1 MKIATVLI
9 STLAIAAG
17 TLGGME
23 LDSLSVSAAYSSDFG
38 PYNILAPQKFKESA
52 VSELQ
57 VAIRDI
63 TKILV
68 ERYGPIEEISF
79 EVILVEDRKH
89 LNDLVGKEMPSWI
102 HAIATR
108 TPMRI
113 ILFLPGRG
121 RFSADQYQFHTTL
134 MHELT
139 HLYLYALGADIPGR
153 GIPGWFHEG
162 LAVANGNGMDRGFH
176 RALARARMLGRLYRL
191 EELITIY
198 HTTPE
203 FSEQAY
209 GQAAMAVKIIAEHYG
224 DNVIAK
230 LFDGLR
236 GGHTFN
242 DAFQLATGE
251 RVEAFDRYYLRV
263 LARRYNILVWIG
275 EHIYLLMPILVIL
288 AYLAKKWHGWK
299 ILRRWQYEELN
310 PDQDYRD

>member
-23 LDSLSVSAAYSSDFG
+23 LDSLVVPVTYSSDFG
-38 PYNILAPQKFKESA
+38 PYKILTPPKFKESS

-57 VAIRDI
+57 VAISDV

-68 ERYGPIEEISF
+68 ERYGAIEKISF

-89 LNDLVGKEMPSWI
+89 LNDLVGKDMPNWI
-102 HAIATR
+102 HAIATQ

-113 ILFLPGRG
+113 ILLTPGSSSG
-121 RFSADQYQFHTTL
+121 TFDKYRFHGTL
-134 MHELT
+134 MHEFT
-139 HLYLYALGADIPGR
+139 HLYLYALGENIPGR

-162 LAVANGNGMDRGFH
+162 LAVANGHGMDRGFH
-176 RALARARMLGRLYRL
+176 RALARARLLGRLYRL

-198 HTTPE
+198 HTTPQ

-209 GQAAMAVKIIAEHYG
+209 GQAAMAVNIIAEHYG
-224 DNVIAK
+224 DNVIPK

-242 DAFQLATGE
+242 DAFRLATGE
-251 RVEAFDRYYLRV
+251 PMEAFDRYYLRV
-263 LARRYNILVWIG
+263 LERRYNLLVWIG
-275 EHIYLLMPILVIL
+275 ERIYLLMPILVIL
-288 AYLAKKWHGWK
+288 AYFAKKWHGRRT
-299 ILRRWQYEELN
+299 LRRWQYEELN
-310 PDQDYRD
+310 PDQDFRD